1 MKLRDYQKEALDD
14 CLEYLKQ
21 NKPKP
26 GIVCAPTSYGKS
38 LLISSIAHEIGEK
51 VLVLQPSVELLKQNF
66 NKLVLLGGEAEIYS
80 STLKKKGIGN
90 ITYATL
96 GSVKSLGKE
105 FKEMGVSIVL
115 VDECDNSYSPDPNSM
130 FTKFIKDLSP
140 RAVIGF
146 TATPLRLKNNSEGSR
161 LNLLTRMRPNF
172 FKTFIHIMQIQDM
185 MSRGYWTPIKY
196 MPFEFDENLLVINK
210 MGSEFTEESIINYN
224 KVKGINN
231 KIYLQVKTLLKE
243 GTKNILVFCDSVLTA
258 KRLAEFTERSAA
270 IYGDLEPKVRS
281 KILEDFSNG
290 DIDVVYNY
298 QVLAV
303 GYDNPKLEA
312 IIMGRS
318 TLSFSQYYQ
327 IIGRGVRIYPGK
339 NNFLFADYGGN
350 VERFGPVE
358 NIRFENL
365 DNYGWGMF
373 SKDRLLTNCPLGGA
387 PIYIKDLLS
396 KEVDI
401 PTDLTNYTLS
411 IGKHSGKK
419 LTEVDR
425 SYLEF
430 MIYGSKFDFKV
441 PKMKEFKTV
450 VERYLESTKMST
462 LK

>member
-1 MKLRDYQKEALDD
+1 MELRDYQKEALDD

-21 NKPKP
+21 KKPKP

-38 LLISSIAHEIGEK
+38 LLISSIAHEVGEK
-51 VLVLQPSVELLKQNF
+51 VLVLQPSIELLKQNL
-66 NKLVLLGGEAEIYS
+66 NKLHLLGGSAEVYS
-80 STLKKKGIGN
+80 SSLRKRSIGS

-96 GSVKSLGKE
+96 GSVKNLGVE
-105 FKEMGVSIVL
+105 FKEMGITIVL

-130 FTKFIKDLSP
+130 FTNFIKALSP

-161 LNLLTRMRPNF
+161 LNLLTRMKPNF
-172 FKTFIHIMQIQDM
+172 FKSFIHIMQIQDM
-185 MSRGYWTPIKY
+185 ISRGYWTPIKY

-210 MGSEFTEESIINYN
+210 MGSEFTEESILEYN

-231 KIYLQVKTLLKE
+231 KIYLQVKSLLKS
-243 GTKNILVFCDSVLTA
+243 GTKNILVFCDSILTA

-270 IYGDLEPKVRS
+270 IYGDLPAKERA
-281 KILEDFSNG
+281 KILKDFDNG
-290 DIDVVYNY
+290 DIDVIYNY

-339 NNFLFADYGGN
+339 KSFLFADYGGN
-350 VERFGPVE
+350 TERFGPVE

-373 SKDRLLTNCPLGGA
+373 SRDRLLTNCYLGGA
-387 PIYIKDLLS
+387 PIYKKELLA
-396 KEVDI
+396 KKVDV
-401 PTDLTNYTLS
+401 PTDLENYKLA
-411 IGKHSGKK
+411 IGQHAGKK
-419 LTEVDR
+419 LSEVER

-430 MIYGSKFDFKV
+430 MIYGSKFDFKA
-441 PKMKEFKTV
+441 PKMKEFKLV
-450 VERYLESTKMST
+450 VEKYLESTKMST